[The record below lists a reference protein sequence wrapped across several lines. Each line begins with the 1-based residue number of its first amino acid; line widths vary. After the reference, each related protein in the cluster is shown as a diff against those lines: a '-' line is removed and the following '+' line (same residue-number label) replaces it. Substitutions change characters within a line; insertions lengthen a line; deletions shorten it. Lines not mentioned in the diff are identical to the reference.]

1 MRFLRHFNWRY
12 LLLGMAFGLLLGT
25 QAIASDPIR
34 GRKLAEVWC
43 VSCHLPHEVG
53 SIKVMT
59 IPSLEE
65 VAQKAGTS
73 EKTLAQL
80 LMMPHPAMQ
89 DRGLSRDE
97 AEDVAAYLSSLRK

>member
-1 MRFLRHFNWRY
+1 
-12 LLLGMAFGLLLGT
+12 
-25 QAIASDPIR
+25 
-34 GRKLAEVWC
+34 
-43 VSCHLPHEVG
+43 
-53 SIKVMT
+53 MT